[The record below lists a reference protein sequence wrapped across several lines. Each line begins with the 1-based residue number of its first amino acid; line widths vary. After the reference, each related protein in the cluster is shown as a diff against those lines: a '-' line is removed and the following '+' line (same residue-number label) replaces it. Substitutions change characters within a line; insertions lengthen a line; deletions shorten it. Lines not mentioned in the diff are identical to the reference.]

1 MSNASFSQEL
11 NSMPLVLLLLALTL
25 HFPSI
30 LDDRSIDQVF
40 SKYELTGTIVVS
52 SIESN
57 QSVIHNKTRAATP
70 YSPASTFKIFN
81 SLIALEENLANN
93 KDELFVWD
101 GTPRSIES
109 WNQNHTLKSAFMA
122 SCVWCYQSLAEK
134 IGQDRYRKHLTT
146 AGFGSLSEVFN
157 VTEFWLDGSLR
168 ISAAGQVD
176 FLKRLISRSL
186 SYSATSYE
194 ELQNVMLREETSSY
208 QLRAKTGWTGSIGW
222 FVGYVETSDDT
233 WIFALNADVVDIE
246 RMALLPEITKEILL
260 AKGII

>member
-1 MSNASFSQEL
+1 MFGD
-11 NSMPLVLLLLALTL
+11 P
-25 HFPSI
+25 
-30 LDDRSIDQVF
+30 SIDQVF

-57 QSVIHNKTRAATP
+57 QSFTHNKPRAAIP

-93 KDELFVWD
+93 NDELFVWD
-101 GTPRSIES
+101 GTSRSIES
-109 WNQNHTLKSAFMA
+109 WNQDHTLKSAFMA

-134 IGQDRYRKHLTT
+134 IGPVKYRKHLTA

-157 VTEFWLDGSLR
+157 VTEFWLDGSLE
-168 ISAAGQVD
+168 ISAAGQVN
-176 FLKRLISRSL
+176 FLEHLIRRSL

-194 ELQNVMLREETSSY
+194 QLHDVMLTEEMEGY

-222 FVGYVETSDDT
+222 FVGYVETSGDT
-233 WIFALNADVVDIE
+233 WVFALNADVEDLNL
-246 RMALLPEITKEILL
+246 MALLPDITKEILL

>member
-1 MSNASFSQEL
+1 
-11 NSMPLVLLLLALTL
+11 MPLILLLLALTL
-25 HFPSI
+25 DFHAIFGDPSI
-30 LDDRSIDQVF
+30 GQVF
-40 SKYELTGTIVVS
+40 SKYELTGTIVIS

-57 QSVIHNKTRAATP
+57 QSFTQNKPRAVTS

-134 IGQDRYRKHLTT
+134 IGPERYRKHLTT
-146 AGFGSLSEVFN
+146 AGFGSLGDSFN
-157 VTEFWLDGSLR
+157 VTEFWLDGSLK
-168 ISAAGQVD
+168 ISAEEQVD
-176 FLKRLISRSL
+176 FMKHLIRRSL

-194 ELQNVMLREETSSY
+194 ELEDVMLREATGSY

-233 WIFALNADVVDIE
+233 WVFALNADVMDINL
-246 RMALLPEITKEILL
+246 MLILPDITKEILK

>member
-1 MSNASFSQEL
+1 M
-11 NSMPLVLLLLALTL
+11 
-25 HFPSI
+25 
-30 LDDRSIDQVF
+30 D
-40 SKYELTGTIVVS
+40 
-52 SIESN
+52 
-57 QSVIHNKTRAATP
+57 KT
-70 YSPASTFKIFN
+70 
-81 SLIALEENLANN
+81 
-93 KDELFVWD
+93 D
-101 GTPRSIES
+101 
-109 WNQNHTLKSAFMA
+109 
-122 SCVWCYQSLAEK
+122 
-134 IGQDRYRKHLTT
+134 KHLTT
-146 AGFGSLSEVFN
+146 AGFGSLSKVFN

-176 FLKRLISRSL
+176 FLKRLIGRSL

-233 WIFALNADVVDIE
+233 WIFALNADVVDVE

>member
-1 MSNASFSQEL
+1 
-11 NSMPLVLLLLALTL
+11 MPLILLLLALTL
-25 HFPSI
+25 DLPAMFGDPSI
-30 LDDRSIDQVF
+30 GQVF

-57 QSVIHNKTRAATP
+57 QSFTHNKPRAVAS

-101 GTPRSIES
+101 ETSRSIES
-109 WNQNHTLKSAFMA
+109 WNQNHTLKSAFVA
-122 SCVWCYQSLAEK
+122 SCVWCFQSLAEK
-134 IGQDRYRKHLTT
+134 IGPERYRKHLGD
-146 AGFGSLSEVFN
+146 AGFGSLNDSFN
-157 VTEFWLDGSLR
+157 VTEFWLDGSLK

-176 FLKRLISRSL
+176 FLKRLIRQSL

-194 ELQNVMLREETSSY
+194 ELEDVMLREATDSY

-233 WIFALNADVVDIE
+233 WVFALNADVKDINL
-246 RMALLPEITKEILL
+246 MLILPNITKEILK

>member
-1 MSNASFSQEL
+1 
-11 NSMPLVLLLLALTL
+11 MPLLLLLLALTL
-25 HFPSI
+25 DFPAMFGDPSI
-30 LDDRSIDQVF
+30 GQVF
-40 SKYELTGTIVVS
+40 SKHELSGTIVIS

-57 QSVIHNKTRAATP
+57 QSFTHNKPRAVTS

-101 GTPRSIES
+101 GTARSIES

-134 IGQDRYRKHLTT
+134 IGPERYRKHLTT
-146 AGFGSLSEVFN
+146 AGFGSLDDSFN
-157 VTEFWLDGSLR
+157 VTEFWLDDSLK

-176 FLKRLISRSL
+176 FMKRLIRRSL

-194 ELQNVMLREETSSY
+194 ELEDVMLREATGSY

-233 WIFALNADVVDIE
+233 WVFALNADVMDINL
-246 RMALLPEITKEILL
+246 MLILPDITKEILK

>member
-1 MSNASFSQEL
+1 
-11 NSMPLVLLLLALTL
+11 MPLILLLLALTL
-25 HFPSI
+25 DLPAMFGDPSI
-30 LDDRSIDQVF
+30 GQVF

-57 QSVIHNKTRAATP
+57 QSFTHNKPRTVAS

-101 GTPRSIES
+101 ETPRSIES
-109 WNQNHTLKSAFMA
+109 WNQNHTLKSAFVA
-122 SCVWCYQSLAEK
+122 SCVWCFQSLAEK
-134 IGQDRYRKHLTT
+134 IGPERYRKHLGD
-146 AGFGSLSEVFN
+146 AGFGSLNDSFN
-157 VTEFWLDGSLR
+157 VTEFWLDGSLK

-176 FLKRLISRSL
+176 FLKRLIRQSL

-194 ELQNVMLREETSSY
+194 ELEDVMLREATDSY

-233 WIFALNADVVDIE
+233 WVFALNADVKDINL
-246 RMALLPEITKEILL
+246 MLILPNITKEILK

>member
-1 MSNASFSQEL
+1 
-11 NSMPLVLLLLALTL
+11 MPFVLLLLTLAL
-25 HFPSI
+25 HFPAMF
-30 LDDRSIDQVF
+30 DDLSIDQVF
-40 SKYELTGTIVVS
+40 SKYELTGTIVIS
-52 SIESN
+52 SIESD
-57 QSVIHNKTRAATP
+57 QSFTHNKPRALTS

-81 SLIALEENLANN
+81 SLIALEENVANN

-101 GTPRSIES
+101 GTPRSVES

-134 IGQDRYRKHLTT
+134 IGPESYRKHLT
-146 AGFGSLSEVFN
+146 AARFGSLDESFN

-168 ISAAGQVD
+168 ICAEGQVD
-176 FLKRLISRSL
+176 FMKRLIRRRL

-194 ELQNVMLREETSSY
+194 ELRDVMLREETGSY

-233 WIFALNADVVDIE
+233 WVFALNADVMDINL
-246 RMALLPEITKEILL
+246 MLILPDITKEILK